1 MIDKQKENQATLIK
15 DLHNELISL
24 KNLLGTNIS
33 NNNNIAQGGLVMAAA
48 SKPLIPAW
56 QLEGNQDAE
65 AESSQNEE
73 L

>member
-1 MIDKQKENQATLIK
+1 MIDKQKENQASMIK

-33 NNNNIAQGGLVMAAA
+33 NNIVQGGLVMAAS

-56 QLEGNQDAE
+56 QLEGNQGTED
-65 AESSQNEE
+65 SSQNEE